1 MNKLS
6 TGQDATLGN
15 YRALVSMMFGN
26 DSGATKFLDREI
38 AESPNGRDEEV
49 LADERQMIY
58 LLAQLNKESAV
69 TVAQQPQA
77 KTGEVGFGK

>member
-15 YRALVSMMFGN
+15 YRALASMVFGN
-26 DSGATKFLDREI
+26 DSGATKFLDSKI

-58 LLAQLNKESAV
+58 LLSAMRQ
-69 TVAQQPQA
+69 TV
-77 KTGEVGFGK
+77 V

>member
-15 YRALVSMMFGN
+15 YRALASVVFGN
-26 DSGATKFLDREI
+26 DSGATKFLDDKI

-49 LADERQMIY
+49 IADEGQMIY
-58 LLAQLNKESAV
+58 LLAQMHKESAV
-69 TVAQQPQA
+69 TVAQQPQVENA
-77 KTGEVGFGK
+77 AAL